1 MIFTYQKLLN
11 DFKKHEKGKLDGAV
25 SGFWYGNT
33 LIAIGIYLLF
43 YYFSFIVLRKA
54 IFVYGT
60 IFIGCIVLF
69 IYLCTRF
76 CGFALYKD
84 KFMYIKYSH
93 FRRKEKEYIDIDI
106 NSIKNIDF
114 VKIFCFSFVKISF
127 IDNNKLRRLYLY
139 YSDIVMGFNVTEQ
152 KTSSMKINNRLKE
165 IKKELDR
172 GDF

>member
-25 SGFWYGNT
+25 AGFWYGNT
-33 LIAIGIYLLF
+33 LFVIGIYLLL
-43 YYFSFIVLRKA
+43 YVLSFVILRKA

-60 IFIGCIVLF
+60 IFVGCIVLF
-69 IYLCTRF
+69 LYLCTRF

-93 FRRKEKEYIDIDI
+93 FNRKEKEFINIDI
-106 NSIKNIDF
+106 NSIKNIEF
-114 VKIFCFSFVKISF
+114 IKILHLSFIKISF
-127 IDNNKLRRLYLY
+127 IDNNKFRRLNLY